1 MERRTFLATSAA
13 AALARPGLAAPR
25 RPNILLIMAD
35 DLGYRELGCY
45 GQQKIR
51 TPHLDRLATQGMK
64 LHRFYSASP
73 VCAPTRCCLMTG
85 QHTGHAAIRGN
96 KEVGGWGPEDPEG
109 QWPLATGEVTIAEL
123 LKKQGYATGAFGK
136 WGLGGPGSVGHP
148 CRQGFDHFYGYLCQR
163 VAHNHYPTHLWR
175 NFDVDIQTGN
185 RYFAA
190 HQKLTEAPSD
200 PAAYEQYRGE
210 DYAPAAMLEEA
221 EGWLKARGDEPW
233 FCYFPSTIPHVAL
246 QAPQEWIDQYPQ
258 EWDPEPYLGQQ
269 GYLPTPRPRATYAA
283 MISYLD
289 HSVGRLLETVAAM
302 GQTDHTLVIFCSDNG
317 TTFNG
322 GCDREFFDSLGELRG
337 YKTNVY
343 EGGIRVPCI
352 AAWPGRIPAGTETAR
367 PAASYDLLP
376 TLADAAGVDVPA
388 EVDGRSMMPTLLGER
403 QPDPEF
409 LYFEYP
415 ERGGQQAV
423 MSGVWKAVRPTL
435 KQDPSKIELYRL
447 TDDPGEQHDLAAER
461 PEVVSRMERLLT
473 EQHVPSADFP
483 LSGID
488 R

>member
-1 MERRTFLATSAA
+1 MDRRAFLATSAA
-13 AALARPGLAAPR
+13 AALARPTSAASN

-51 TPHLDRLATQGMK
+51 TPHLDRLASRGML

-85 QHTGHAAIRGN
+85 KHTGHAAIRGN

-109 QWPLATGEVTIAEL
+109 QWPLADGEVTIAEL
-123 LKKQGYATGAFGK
+123 LRGQGYATGAFGK

-163 VAHNHYPTHLWR
+163 VAHNYYPTHLWR
-175 NFDVDIQTGN
+175 NFDVDILNGN
-185 RYFAA
+185 RYFSA
-190 HQKLTEAPSD
+190 HQKLTKPPADPSGYD
-200 PAAYEQYRGE
+200 QYRGE
-210 DYAPAAMLEEA
+210 DYAPTAILEEA
-221 EGWLKARGDEPW
+221 ETWLKAQKDRPF

-246 QAPQEWIDQYPQ
+246 QAPQEWIDQYPK
-258 EWDPEPYLGQQ
+258 EWDAEPYLGQQ
-269 GYLPTPRPRATYAA
+269 GYLPTPRPHATYAA

-289 HSVGRLLETVAAM
+289 HSVGRLLQVIDEL
-302 GQTDHTLVIFCSDNG
+302 GQTDNTLVIFCSDNG

-322 GCDREFFDSLGELRG
+322 GTDRKFFHSLGELRG
-337 YKTNVY
+337 AKGTVY
-343 EGGIRVPCI
+343 EGGLRVPCL
-352 AAWPGRIPAGTETAR
+352 AAWPGQIPAGSETAR

-376 TLADAAGVDVPA
+376 TLVEAAGASLPA
-388 EVDGRSMMPTLLGER
+388 EVDGHSMLPTLRGEG

-415 ERGGQQAV
+415 AGGGQQAV
-423 MSGVWKAVRPTL
+423 MSGVWKAVRPAL
-435 KQDPSKIELYRL
+435 KQAPAKIELYRL
-447 TDDPGEQHDLAAER
+447 TDDPGEQRDLAAER
-461 PEVVSRMERLLT
+461 PEVVTRLEAVLAR
-473 EQHVPSADFP
+473 EHVGSQYFP
-483 LSGID
+483 LAGID

>member
-1 MERRTFLATSAA
+1 MERRAFLATAAA
-13 AALARPGLAAPR
+13 AALSRPSAAAPR
-25 RPNILLIMAD
+25 RPNVLLLMAD

-51 TPHLDRLATQGMK
+51 TPHLDRLASRGML

-85 QHTGHAAIRGN
+85 KHTGHAAIRGN

-109 QWPLATGEVTIAEL
+109 QWPLAAGEVTVAEML
-123 LKKQGYATGAFGK
+123 QAQGYATGAFGK

-163 VAHNHYPTHLWR
+163 VAHNYYPTHLWR
-175 NFDVDIQTGN
+175 NFDVDIQHGN
-185 RYFAA
+185 RYFSA
-190 HQKLTEAPSD
+190 HQKLTEAPAD
-200 PAAYEQYRGE
+200 PQTYEQYRGE
-210 DYAPAAMLEEA
+210 DYAPTAILEEA
-221 EGWLKARGDEPW
+221 ETWLRAQRERPF

-246 QAPQEWIDQYPQ
+246 QAPPEWVDQYPAA
-258 EWDPEPYLGQQ
+258 WDPEPYLGQG

-289 HSVGRLLETVAAM
+289 HSVGRLLQVVDEL
-302 GQTDHTLVIFCSDNG
+302 GQTDNTLVIFCSDNG

-322 GCDREFFDSLGELRG
+322 GCDREFFNSLGELRG
-337 YKTNVY
+337 AKGTAY
-343 EGGIRVPCI
+343 EGGLRVPCL

-367 PAASYDLLP
+367 PAASFDLLP
-376 TLADAAGVDVPA
+376 TLADAAGCTPPPGI
-388 EVDGRSMMPTLLGER
+388 DGKSMLPTLLGER

-435 KQDPSKIELYRL
+435 KQDASKIELYRL
-447 TDDPGEQHDLAAER
+447 TDDPSEQHDLAADR
-461 PEVVSRMERLLT
+461 PEVVARLARILD
-473 EQHVPSADFP
+473 EQHVPHADYP
-483 LSGID
+483 LPGID